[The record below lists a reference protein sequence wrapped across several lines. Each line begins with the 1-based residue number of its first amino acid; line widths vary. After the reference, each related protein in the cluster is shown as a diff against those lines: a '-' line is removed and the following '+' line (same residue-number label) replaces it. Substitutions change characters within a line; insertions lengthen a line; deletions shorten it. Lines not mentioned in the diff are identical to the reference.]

1 MIVVIAL
8 ITILILISYFIW
20 KKFKKK
26 PYILLK
32 GTSSFDGTK
41 EIIIPSI
48 DLPESKY
55 REQFTLEFSTKTENL
70 PLSYVGKNTQQVMKK
85 GDSLVIL
92 YDPTTSYYIFNV
104 STGESSFQTFK
115 LKGVSN
121 QKWNK
126 IRFCLDGRR
135 ILIFLNGTL
144 NIADILTGVPIN
156 KETNL
161 IIGSIMDGF
170 IGKIRDVHYYNYCLS

>member
-1 MIVVIAL
+1 
-8 ITILILISYFIW
+8 
-20 KKFKKK
+20 
-26 PYILLK
+26 
-32 GTSSFDGTK
+32 
-41 EIIIPSI
+41 
-48 DLPESKY
+48 
-55 REQFTLEFSTKTENL
+55 
-70 PLSYVGKNTQQVMKK
+70 MKK

-135 ILIFLNGTL
+135 ILILNGTL